1 MSYALGIDLGTTF
14 SAAAV
19 ARNGQAEILSLGYR
33 SPTLPSVIVA
43 RESGEILIGEAAE
56 RRSLIEPLR
65 TAREF
70 KRRLG
75 DPTPILLGS
84 APYGAETL
92 MSYLLRGIY
101 DLVVEQEGGPPATLV
116 ISHPANWG
124 LYKLDL
130 LEQAVRMADVGDA
143 QYITEPV
150 AAALHYAGR
159 ERIEPGEVVAVYDFG
174 GGTFD
179 AALLRRTETSFE
191 PLGNPE
197 GIERLGGIDFD
208 EAVFA
213 HVMQSISDLVGDLD
227 PSDSTAMSAVA
238 RLRDE
243 SRQAKEVLSID
254 TDVTIPVM
262 LPGVQ
267 TEVRLTRSEFE
278 EMVEPRIGATI
289 AALRRAARSAEVDLN
304 DVDRILL
311 VGGSSRIPLVRQR
324 VREETDSEIF
334 LDAHPKYAI
343 ALGAAIAADLNLGTS
358 IAAQMSALAAPAA
371 AQAVVEPPPV
381 APEPPPVVEEPPPA
395 VPEPAPVIEEPP
407 APPEPPPVPVAPPPA
422 PPAPEPPPAESAALE
437 PEEPPAESALE
448 RALGAATVAAAASA
462 ASPPEV
468 VDVLEPPPV
477 EEPTAEREVEVA
489 PEPVETWEVD
499 EELTGTDELPDLE
512 PPPPPP
518 PDVVEAAPETG
529 EVAAE
534 SLPVGDVASSQWQD
548 GIALSPALIG
558 GLVATM
564 ILSAAVVFTLLTV
577 LVG

>member
-1 MSYALGIDLGTTF
+1 MAYALGIDLGTTF

-33 SPTLPSVIVA
+33 SPTLPSIIVA

-56 RRSLIEPLR
+56 RRAMIEPLR

-101 DLVVEQEGGPPATLV
+101 DLVVEQQGGPPSSLV
-116 ISHPANWG
+116 ITHPANWG

-130 LEQAVRMADVGDA
+130 LEQAVRLADVGDA
-143 QYITEPV
+143 KYITEPV

-159 ERIEPGEVVAVYDFG
+159 ERIEPGEIVAVYDFG

-191 PLGNPE
+191 QLGEPE

-208 EAVFA
+208 EAVFG
-213 HVMQSISDLVGDLD
+213 HVLQSLGDAVEDLD
-227 PSDSTAMSAVA
+227 PSDSTAMTAVA

-243 SRQAKEVLSID
+243 SRQAKEVLSVD

-289 AALRRAARSAEVDLN
+289 AAFRRAVRSADISLN

-324 VREETDSEIF
+324 VREETDS
-334 LDAHPKYAI
+334 
-343 ALGAAIAADLNLGTS
+343 
-358 IAAQMSALAAPAA
+358 
-371 AQAVVEPPPV
+371 
-381 APEPPPVVEEPPPA
+381 
-395 VPEPAPVIEEPP
+395 
-407 APPEPPPVPVAPPPA
+407 
-422 PPAPEPPPAESAALE
+422 
-437 PEEPPAESALE
+437 
-448 RALGAATVAAAASA
+448 
-462 ASPPEV
+462 
-468 VDVLEPPPV
+468 
-477 EEPTAEREVEVA
+477 
-489 PEPVETWEVD
+489 
-499 EELTGTDELPDLE
+499 
-512 PPPPPP
+512 
-518 PDVVEAAPETG
+518 
-529 EVAAE
+529 
-534 SLPVGDVASSQWQD
+534 
-548 GIALSPALIG
+548 
-558 GLVATM
+558 
-564 ILSAAVVFTLLTV
+564 
-577 LVG
+577 

>member
-208 EAVFA
+208 EAVFG
-213 HVMQSISDLVGDLD
+213 HVMQSISDLVGELD

-289 AALRRAARSAEVDLN
+289 AALGRAARSAEVDLN

-343 ALGAAIAADLNLGTS
+343 ALGAAIAADLGLGTS
-358 IAAQMSALAAPAA
+358 IAAQMSALQPAPA
-371 AQAVVEPPPV
+371 PPV
-381 APEPPPVVEEPPPA
+381 APEPAPASLDPPA
-395 VPEPAPVIEEPP
+395 V
-407 APPEPPPVPVAPPPA
+407 PEPPPVPVAPPSA
-422 PPAPEPPPAESAALE
+422 ALPAESPPAQAE
-437 PEEPPAESALE
+437 AVESEEPAADSVLDS
-448 RALGAATVAAAASA
+448 ALGAATIAAAASA
-462 ASPPEV
+462 IGEPGVADAAEAPSAGEHATESKL
-468 VDVLEPPPV
+468 DVR
-477 EEPTAEREVEVA
+477 AGA
-489 PEPVETWEVD
+489 VETWAV
-499 EELTGTDELPDLE
+499 EEALSGTDELPVIDPPIS
-512 PPPPPP
+512 PPPSMT
-518 PDVVEAAPETG
+518 DAPETG
-529 EVAAE
+529 EPAAQP
-534 SLPVGDVASSQWQD
+534 LPAREVASTQWQD
-548 GIALSPALIG
+548 GIALSPALVG

-564 ILSAAVVFTLLTV
+564 LLSAAVVFALLT
-577 LVG
+577 LMVG

>member
-56 RRSLIEPLR
+56 RRALVEPLR

-75 DPTPILLGS
+75 DPTPLILGS

-92 MSYLLRGIY
+92 MSYLLRGVF
-101 DLVVEQEGGPPATLV
+101 DLVVEQQGEAPGKLV

-130 LEQAVRMADVGDA
+130 LEQAVRMADVGSA
-143 QYITEPV
+143 LYISEPI

-159 ERIEPGEVVAVYDFG
+159 ERIETGKVVAVYDFG

-191 PLGNPE
+191 QLGDPE

-208 EAVFA
+208 EAVFG
-213 HVMQSISDLVGDLD
+213 HVMQSISDLVEDLD
-227 PSDSTAMSAVA
+227 PSDTTAMAAVA

-243 SRQAKEVLSID
+243 CRQAKEVLSVD
-254 TDVTIPVM
+254 TDVIIPVI
-262 LPGVQ
+262 LPNVQ

-289 AALRRAARSAEVDLN
+289 AALRRAVRSADMDLA

-311 VGGSSRIPLVRQR
+311 VGGSSRIPLVRQQ

-358 IAAQMSALAAPAA
+358 TAAQMRSQAQLASPPASPTP
-371 AQAVVEPPPV
+371 VVEPQRT
-381 APEPPPVVEEPPPA
+381 APEPERVAPADTAPSAPAPPPAAETPDPEPDSALDRSLGVLDEDRPAAKQQDAGEPVRDAPTEQKDDVVGPEGFDPRGATLVDLKPADFPAPPTEPRQA
-395 VPEPAPVIEEPP
+395 VPEPW
-407 APPEPPPVPVAPPPA
+407 
-422 PPAPEPPPAESAALE
+422 
-437 PEEPPAESALE
+437 
-448 RALGAATVAAAASA
+448 
-462 ASPPEV
+462 
-468 VDVLEPPPV
+468 D
-477 EEPTAEREVEVA
+477 
-489 PEPVETWEVD
+489 
-499 EELTGTDELPDLE
+499 
-512 PPPPPP
+512 
-518 PDVVEAAPETG
+518 VEAETG
-529 EVAAE
+529 EFDAPTPADE
-534 SLPVGDVASSQWQD
+534 VASSQWRD
-548 GIALSPALIG
+548 GISLSPVLIAALAA
-558 GLVATM
+558 VA
-564 ILSAAVVFTLLTV
+564 LGSAAGTFLLLSLVV
-577 LVG
+577 G

>member
-1 MSYALGIDLGTTF
+1 MENAGFKAGSLFLSYALGIDLGTTF

-56 RRSLIEPLR
+56 RRAMIEPLR

-101 DLVVEQEGGPPATLV
+101 DLVVEQQGETPSSLV

-130 LEQAVRMADVGDA
+130 LEQAVRMADVGNS

-159 ERIEPGEVVAVYDFG
+159 ERIEPGEIVAVYDFG

-179 AALLRRTETSFE
+179 AALLRRTESSFE
-191 PLGNPE
+191 QLGDPE

-208 EAVFA
+208 EAVFG
-213 HVMQSISDLVGDLD
+213 HVMQSLGDAVDELD
-227 PSDSTAMSAVA
+227 PSDSTAMTAVA

-243 SRQAKEVLSID
+243 CRQAKEVLSVD

-289 AALRRAARSAEVDLN
+289 AAFKRAVRSADLELS

-311 VGGSSRIPLVRQR
+311 VGGSSRIPLVRQQ

-358 IAAQMSALAAPAA
+358 IMAQMATLAAPR
-371 AQAVVEPPPV
+371 VEP
-381 APEPPPVVEEPPPA
+381 
-395 VPEPAPVIEEPP
+395 PP
-407 APPEPPPVPVAPPPA
+407 APPEPVAPPPEAPPVVEVDEPEPATPEAVSATPALDAALAEPETSELEAPVEA
-422 PPAPEPPPAESAALE
+422 PPAD
-437 PEEPPAESALE
+437 
-448 RALGAATVAAAASA
+448 VAAPAVDEPDSA
-462 ASPPEV
+462 
-468 VDVLEPPPV
+468 PPPV
-477 EEPTAEREVEVA
+477 EDEVVEVE
-489 PEPVETWEVD
+489 
-499 EELTGTDELPDLE
+499 
-512 PPPPPP
+512 
-518 PDVVEAAPETG
+518 PETG
-529 EVAAE
+529 ELAAVE
-534 SLPVGDVASSQWQD
+534 ATEPLTETGEFIAPATAEEVASSQWQD
-548 GIALSPALIG
+548 GIALSPILFAALG
-558 GLVATM
+558 VVLLGSALVTF
-564 ILSAAVVFTLLTV
+564 VLLT
-577 LVG
+577 LVID

>member
-19 ARNGQAEILSLGYR
+19 ARAGQAELLSLGYR

-43 RESGEILIGEAAE
+43 RETGEILIGEAAE
-56 RRSLIEPLR
+56 RRSMIEPLR

-92 MSYLLRGIY
+92 TSYLLRGIY
-101 DLVVEQEGGPPATLV
+101 DLVIEQTGEPPASLV

-143 QYITEPV
+143 RYITEPV

-159 ERIEPGEVVAVYDFG
+159 ERIEPGEIVAVYDFG

-179 AALLRRTETSFE
+179 AALLRRTEQSFE
-191 PLGNPE
+191 PLGEPE

-208 EAVFA
+208 EAVFG
-213 HVMQSISDLVGDLD
+213 HVMQSISDQVGELD
-227 PSDSTAMSAVA
+227 PADSTAMAAVA

-243 SRQAKEVLSID
+243 CRQAKEVLSVD

-267 TEVRLTRSEFE
+267 TEIRLTRSEFE
-278 EMVEPRIGATI
+278 EMVEPRIGSTI
-289 AALRRAARSAEVDLN
+289 DALLRAIRSAGIEMG

-311 VGGSSRIPLVRQR
+311 VGGSSRIPLVRQQ
-324 VREETDSEIF
+324 VRDETESEIF

-343 ALGAAIAADLNLGTS
+343 ALGAAIAADLNLGTT
-358 IAAQMSALAAPAA
+358 IAAQMRTQSEPTAPANEAASQPPSSQPSRPVARFNDDYSMTGATIVEPPKPAPSVSLENEEAAPATA
-371 AQAVVEPPPV
+371 SAPIDSIELETPPL
-381 APEPPPVVEEPPPA
+381 APTPA
-395 VPEPAPVIEEPP
+395 VDDVTAQ
-407 APPEPPPVPVAPPPA
+407 
-422 PPAPEPPPAESAALE
+422 
-437 PEEPPAESALE
+437 PEEPVPADPPVEDPAPQIE
-448 RALGAATVAAAASA
+448 VDTPAVVSA
-462 ASPPEV
+462 ASV
-468 VDVLEPPPV
+468 R
-477 EEPTAEREVEVA
+477 T
-489 PEPVETWEVD
+489 
-499 EELTGTDELPDLE
+499 
-512 PPPPPP
+512 
-518 PDVVEAAPETG
+518 ETG
-529 EVAAE
+529 E
-534 SLPVGDVASSQWQD
+534 LPVPAVAERVASSQWQD
-548 GIALSPALIG
+548 GIALSPVLIAA
-558 GLVATM
+558 LVAAALGSAAGM
-564 ILSAAVVFTLLTV
+564 FLILSLVVD
-577 LVG
+577 

>member
-1 MSYALGIDLGTTF
+1 MAYALGIDLGTTF

-19 ARNGQAEILSLGYR
+19 ARNGQAEMLSLGYR

-43 RESGEILIGEAAE
+43 RDSGEILIGEAAE
-56 RRSLIEPLR
+56 RRAMIEPLR

-101 DLVVEQEGGPPATLV
+101 DLVVEQEGGPPTSLV

-130 LEQAVRMADVGDA
+130 LEQAVRLADVGNA
-143 QYITEPV
+143 QYITEPI

-159 ERIEPGEVVAVYDFG
+159 ERIEPGEIVAVYDFG

-191 PLGNPE
+191 QLGEPE

-208 EAVFA
+208 EAVFG
-213 HVMQSISDLVGDLD
+213 HVMQALGDLVERLD
-227 PSDSTAMSAVA
+227 PSDSSAMSAVA

-243 SRQAKEVLSID
+243 CRQAKEVLSVD

-289 AALRRAARSAEVDLN
+289 AAFRRAVRSADINLS
-304 DVDRILL
+304 DIDRILL
-311 VGGSSRIPLVRQR
+311 VGGSSRIPLVRQQ
-324 VREETDSEIF
+324 VREETESEIF

-358 IAAQMSALAAPAA
+358 IAAQMRALQAPAPAA
-371 AQAVVEPPPV
+371 PPPR
-381 APEPPPVVEEPPPA
+381 
-395 VPEPAPVIEEPP
+395 
-407 APPEPPPVPVAPPPA
+407 
-422 PPAPEPPPAESAALE
+422 APEPPPAPPPASV
-437 PEEPPAESALE
+437 PPPPPAEPPPAEATTSALD
-448 RALGAATVAAAASA
+448 RALGGAREEATLPPPPAALPDRAAVAAPPTPADAPYDLPDLATVAAPAPAA
-462 ASPPEV
+462 
-468 VDVLEPPPV
+468 
-477 EEPTAEREVEVA
+477 EVA
-489 PEPVETWEVD
+489 A
-499 EELTGTDELPDLE
+499 GTDELPTLA
-512 PPPPPP
+512 PATPTTAAPAPWTP
-518 PDVVEAAPETG
+518 APETG
-529 EVAAE
+529 ELPGLNAE
-534 SLPVGDVASSQWQD
+534 AVASARWQD
-548 GIALSPALIG
+548 GIALSPILIAALMAVLLG
-558 GLVATM
+558 
-564 ILSAAVVFTLLTV
+564 SAAVTFALLT
-577 LVG
+577 LVVG

>member
-1 MSYALGIDLGTTF
+1 MSYALGIDLGTTY

-19 ARNGQAEILSLGYR
+19 ARNSQAEILSLGYR

-43 RESGEILIGEAAE
+43 RASGEILIGEAAE
-56 RRSLIEPLR
+56 RRAMIEPLR

-101 DLVVEQEGGPPATLV
+101 DLVVEQQGETPSSLV

-130 LEQAVRMADVGDA
+130 LEQAVRMADVGNS

-159 ERIEPGEVVAVYDFG
+159 ERIDPGEIVAVYDFG

-179 AALLRRTETSFE
+179 AALLRRTESSFE
-191 PLGNPE
+191 QLGDPE

-208 EAVFA
+208 EAVFG
-213 HVMQSISDLVGDLD
+213 HVMQSLGDLVEDLD
-227 PSDSTAMSAVA
+227 PSDSTAMTAVA

-243 SRQAKEVLSID
+243 CREAKEILSVD

-289 AALRRAARSAEVDLN
+289 AAFKRAVRSADLDLG

-343 ALGAAIAADLNLGTS
+343 ALGAAIAADLDLGTS
-358 IAAQMSALAAPAA
+358 ISAQMAALAAPR
-371 AQAVVEPPPV
+371 V
-381 APEPPPVVEEPPPA
+381 APAEPVQAPA
-395 VPEPAPVIEEPP
+395 
-407 APPEPPPVPVAPPPA
+407 
-422 PPAPEPPPAESAALE
+422 
-437 PEEPPAESALE
+437 
-448 RALGAATVAAAASA
+448 
-462 ASPPEV
+462 
-468 VDVLEPPPV
+468 PPPV
-477 EEPTAEREVEVA
+477 EEAA
-489 PEPVETWEVD
+489 PPLPPVV
-499 EELTGTDELPDLE
+499 LPIVDLE
-512 PPPPPP
+512 PVIAPETIEEEPVPSEPE
-518 PDVVEAAPETG
+518 VMEPETG
-529 EVAAE
+529 ELEAPVVEPEAPVVEVASPSTEVEASTATE
-534 SLPVGDVASSQWQD
+534 PQTDEIPAVEAVPPPPEPRPSMTDTGEHTAPVNAKQVASSQWQD
-548 GIALSPALIG
+548 GITISPALIAALG
-558 GLVATM
+558 IVLLGSAVVTFLLLTLVA
-564 ILSAAVVFTLLTV
+564 
-577 LVG
+577 G

>member
-1 MSYALGIDLGTTF
+1 LSYALGIDLGTTF

-33 SPTLPSVIVA
+33 SPTMPSLVVA

-56 RRSLIEPLR
+56 RRALIEPLR

-101 DLVVEQEGGPPATLV
+101 DLVIEQQGGPPASLV

-130 LEQAVRMADVGDA
+130 LEQAVRMADVGEA
-143 QYITEPV
+143 QYITEPI

-179 AALLRRTETSFE
+179 AALLRRTPTSFE
-191 PLGNPE
+191 PLGDPE

-213 HVMQSISDLVGDLD
+213 HVMQSLSDQVEDLD

-238 RLRDE
+238 RLRE
-243 SRQAKEVLSID
+243 ECRQAKEALSVD
-254 TDVTIPVM
+254 TDVTIPVI

-267 TEVRLTRSEFE
+267 TEIRLTRSEFE
-278 EMVEPRIGATI
+278 EMVEPRIGATVD
-289 AALRRAARSAEVDLN
+289 ALRRAARSAGIDL
-304 DVDRILL
+304 DEVDRILL
-311 VGGSSRIPLVRQR
+311 VGGSSRIPLVRQQ

-343 ALGAAIAADLNLGTS
+343 ALGAAIAADHGLGTS
-358 IAAQMSALAAPAA
+358 TTAQMN
-371 AQAVVEPPPV
+371 AQARPVSPASPPV
-381 APEPPPVVEEPPPA
+381 AEPEPS
-395 VPEPAPVIEEPP
+395 VPDAPLLGRVSM
-407 APPEPPPVPVAPPPA
+407 PPEQAE
-422 PPAPEPPPAESAALE
+422 PEPPPAPERTPEVVPEARPEPAA
-437 PEEPPAESALE
+437 PRPAAWYEESALE
-448 RALGAATVAAAASA
+448 FDPRGSTI
-462 ASPPEV
+462 
-468 VDVLEPPPV
+468 VDV
-477 EEPTAEREVEVA
+477 A
-489 PEPVETWEVD
+489 PA
-499 EELTGTDELPDLE
+499 DLE
-512 PPPPPP
+512 AARPASQPSRPERRS
-518 PDVVEAAPETG
+518 VEAETG
-529 EVAAE
+529 ELPPPAVSAE
-534 SLPVGDVASSQWQD
+534 DVASSAWQD
-548 GIALSPALIG
+548 GISLSPVLIAALAVVAIG
-558 GLVATM
+558 SAAGMFL
-564 ILSAAVVFTLLTV
+564 ILSLAVD
-577 LVG
+577 